1 MSHFLKFIELK
12 KDEKIDEYIKT
23 NYINTFHLTLIKEA
37 IKEFGASS
45 LKVLKSNLPEDV
57 TYFEIKYYMLIKK
70 QERLKI
76 TED

>member
-1 MSHFLKFIELK
+1 MVEDLEPVKAL
-12 KDEKIDEYIKT
+12 D
-23 NYINTFHLTLIKEA
+23 
-37 IKEFGASS
+37 
-45 LKVLKSNLPEDV
+45 LPEDV